1 MPLHPL
7 TQLTPG
13 CTHAHI
19 IHPHHPHTH
28 THAQI
33 FHQSNQDADHAVN
46 ERVVHKLGIRP
57 PSAALVQKYLLEIAK
72 TAGVEWTPTEKVG
85 WWGGLD

>member
-1 MPLHPL
+1 M
-7 TQLTPG
+7 
-13 CTHAHI
+13 
-19 IHPHHPHTH
+19 
-28 THAQI
+28 
-33 FHQSNQDADHAVN
+33 N

-85 WWGGLD
+85 WWVGLD